1 MKAVIVEIR
10 GTQAAALMEDGQFVR
25 IPDNDYSIGQEITL
39 LRRPVEKKKKQS
51 TFRRKIAAI
60 AASAVLIATVG
71 GGGIVY
77 ATPYG
82 TVSIDV
88 NPSIEYTINRF
99 DRVLQVTGVN
109 EEGQAVINAIGRNKL
124 LNRTINTALSTTIN
138 QMEAD
143 GYLTEEDDPVVLSS
157 ETGSEQHSAELASS
171 LEMHFSPQM
180 EVYSLTVTQA
190 EVASAHEKGI
200 TAGKMHFI
208 REIERE
214 EPETFRE
221 EDWIGRPVKDL
232 VNFGRRAESKPESA
246 QPGRE
251 ACASANNIPEAP
263 EQQKPDHYSG
273 DTPGEGMGS
282 GEYPDPRLQAGP
294 SQEQMPDPREKAENP
309 SVQTEG
315 IEAPSMHGEPGQRS
329 DPHPSDRQGDDPD
342 VNHGQKGPQLTGPAE
357 PAK

>member
-1 MKAVIVEIR
+1 
-10 GTQAAALMEDGQFVR
+10 MEDGQFVR

-60 AASAVLIATVG
+60 AASAVLVATVG

-251 ACASANNIPEAP
+251 AWASANNIPEAP
-263 EQQKPDHYSG
+263 EQQPDHYSG
-273 DTPGEGMGS
+273 DTPGEGVNTA
-282 GEYPDPRLQAGP
+282 ERPNPELQTHPEQEERLNLNESDGFPPLQG
-294 SQEQMPDPREKAENP
+294 
-309 SVQTEG
+309 G
-315 IEAPSMHGEPGQRS
+315 PGQRS
-329 DPHPSDRQGDDPD
+329 DTPPADRQRDDPD
-342 VNHGQKGPQLTGPAE
+342 MSHGPKRPQLTGPAE

>member
-1 MKAVIVEIR
+1 
-10 GTQAAALMEDGQFVR
+10 MEDGQFVR

-60 AASAVLIATVG
+60 AASAVLVATVG

-251 ACASANNIPEAP
+251 AWASVNNILEAP
-263 EQQKPDHYSG
+263 EQQPYHYSG
-273 DTPGEGMGS
+273 DTPGEGVNTA
-282 GEYPDPRLQAGP
+282 ERPNPELQTRPEQEERLNLNESDGFPPLQGG
-294 SQEQMPDPREKAENP
+294 
-309 SVQTEG
+309 T
-315 IEAPSMHGEPGQRS
+315 GQRS

-342 VNHGQKGPQLTGPAE
+342 MSHGPKGPQLTGPAE

>member
-10 GTQAAALMEDGQFVR
+10 GTQAAALLEDGQFVR

-51 TFRRKIAAI
+51 AFRRKIAAI
-60 AASAVLIATVG
+60 AASAVLVATVG

-124 LNRTINTALSTTIN
+124 LNRTIDTALSTTIN

-157 ETGSEQHSAELASS
+157 ETGSEQHSAELATS

-180 EVYSLTVTQA
+180 EVYSLAVTQA

-232 VNFGRRAESKPESA
+232 VYAGRHQVESNPESI
-246 QPGRE
+246 PGNIMSQNE
-251 ACASANNIPEAP
+251 VTTGKNEIPETAK
-263 EQQKPDHYSG
+263 QQKPDLPSV
-273 DTPGEGMGS
+273 DVPGEGVNTA
-282 GEYPDPRLQAGP
+282 ERPNPELQALP
-294 SQEQMPDPREKAENP
+294 EQEERLNP
-309 SVQTEG
+309 NESDG
-315 IEAPSMHGEPGQRS
+315 IPPLHGETEQRS
-329 DPHPSDRQGDDPD
+329 DTPPADRQGDDPD
-342 VNHGQKGPQLTGPAE
+342 MSHGQKGPQLTGPAE

>member
-60 AASAVLIATVG
+60 AASAVLVATVG

-99 DRVLQVTGVN
+99 DRVLQVTGIN

-232 VNFGRRAESKPESA
+232 VNFGRRAESKPESI
-246 QPGRE
+246 PG
-251 ACASANNIPEAP
+251 NIMSQNEVTNGKNEVPVTA
-263 EQQKPDHYSG
+263 EQQKPDLPSVNV
-273 DTPGEGMGS
+273 PGEGVNTA
-282 GEYPDPRLQAGP
+282 ERPNPELQTRPEQEERLNLNESDGFPPLQGG
-294 SQEQMPDPREKAENP
+294 
-309 SVQTEG
+309 T
-315 IEAPSMHGEPGQRS
+315 GQRS
-329 DPHPSDRQGDDPD
+329 DIPPSDRQRDDPD
-342 VNHGQKGPQLTGPAE
+342 MSHGPKGPQLTGPAE

>member
-60 AASAVLIATVG
+60 AASAVLVATVG

-99 DRVLQVTGVN
+99 DRVLQVTGIN

-232 VNFGRRAESKPESA
+232 VYAGRHPVESNPESIL
-246 QPGRE
+246 G
-251 ACASANNIPEAP
+251 NIMSQNEVTTGKNEVQVTA
-263 EQQKPDHYSG
+263 EQQKPD
-273 DTPGEGMGS
+273 
-282 GEYPDPRLQAGP
+282 L
-294 SQEQMPDPREKAENP
+294 
-309 SVQTEG
+309 
-315 IEAPSMHGEPGQRS
+315 
-329 DPHPSDRQGDDPD
+329 
-342 VNHGQKGPQLTGPAE
+342 PQ
-357 PAK
+357 

>member
-1 MKAVIVEIR
+1 
-10 GTQAAALMEDGQFVR
+10 MEDGQFVR

-171 LEMHFSPQM
+171 LEMHFSTQM

-232 VNFGRRAESKPESA
+232 VNFGRRAESKPESI
-246 QPGRE
+246 PG
-251 ACASANNIPEAP
+251 NIMSQNEVTTGKNEVPVTA
-263 EQQKPDHYSG
+263 EQQKPDLPSVNV
-273 DTPGEGMGS
+273 PGEGVNTA
-282 GEYPDPRLQAGP
+282 ERPNPELQTRPEQEERLNLNESDGFPPFQGG
-294 SQEQMPDPREKAENP
+294 
-309 SVQTEG
+309 T
-315 IEAPSMHGEPGQRS
+315 GQRS
-329 DPHPSDRQGDDPD
+329 DIPPSDRQRDDPD
-342 VNHGQKGPQLTGPAE
+342 MSHGPKGPQLTGPAE

>member
-1 MKAVIVEIR
+1 
-10 GTQAAALMEDGQFVR
+10 MEDGQFVR

-60 AASAVLIATVG
+60 AASAVLVATVG

-82 TVSIDV
+82 TVSLDV

-138 QMEAD
+138 QIEAD

-251 ACASANNIPEAP
+251 AWASANNIPEAP
-263 EQQKPDHYSG
+263 EQQPYHYSG
-273 DTPGEGMGS
+273 DTPGEGVNTA
-282 GEYPDPRLQAGP
+282 ERPNPELQTRPEQEERLNLNESDGFPPLQGG
-294 SQEQMPDPREKAENP
+294 
-309 SVQTEG
+309 T
-315 IEAPSMHGEPGQRS
+315 GQRS

-342 VNHGQKGPQLTGPAE
+342 MSHGPKGPQLTGPAE

>member
-232 VNFGRRAESKPESA
+232 VYAGRHPVESNPEGI
-246 QPGRE
+246 PG
-251 ACASANNIPEAP
+251 NIMSQNEVTTGKNEVPVTA
-263 EQQKPDHYSG
+263 EQQKPDLPSVNV
-273 DTPGEGMGS
+273 PGEGVNTA
-282 GEYPDPRLQAGP
+282 ERPNPELQTRPEQEERLNLNESDGFPPLQGG
-294 SQEQMPDPREKAENP
+294 
-309 SVQTEG
+309 T
-315 IEAPSMHGEPGQRS
+315 GQRS
-329 DPHPSDRQGDDPD
+329 DTPPADRQRDDPD
-342 VNHGQKGPQLTGPAE
+342 MSHGPKGPQLTGPAE

>member
-1 MKAVIVEIR
+1 
-10 GTQAAALMEDGQFVR
+10 MEDGQFVR

-60 AASAVLIATVG
+60 AASAVLVATVG

-251 ACASANNIPEAP
+251 AWASANNIPEAP
-263 EQQKPDHYSG
+263 EQQPDHYSG
-273 DTPGEGMGS
+273 DTPGEGVNTA
-282 GEYPDPRLQAGP
+282 ERPNPELQTRPEQEERLNLNESDGFPPLQGG
-294 SQEQMPDPREKAENP
+294 
-309 SVQTEG
+309 T
-315 IEAPSMHGEPGQRS
+315 GQRS
-329 DPHPSDRQGDDPD
+329 DTPPADRQRDDPD
-342 VNHGQKGPQLTGPAE
+342 MSHGPKGPQLTGPAE

>member
-1 MKAVIVEIR
+1 
-10 GTQAAALMEDGQFVR
+10 MEDGQFVR

-251 ACASANNIPEAP
+251 AWASANNIPEAP
-263 EQQKPDHYSG
+263 EQQPDHYSG
-273 DTPGEGMGS
+273 DTPGEGVNTA
-282 GEYPDPRLQAGP
+282 ERPNPELQTRPEQEERLNLNESDGFPPLQGG
-294 SQEQMPDPREKAENP
+294 
-309 SVQTEG
+309 T
-315 IEAPSMHGEPGQRS
+315 GQRS
-329 DPHPSDRQGDDPD
+329 DTPPADRQRDDPD
-342 VNHGQKGPQLTGPAE
+342 MSHGPKGPQLTGPAE

>member
-138 QMEAD
+138 QMEVD

-232 VNFGRRAESKPESA
+232 VNFGRRAESKPESSPVGKHGLP
-246 QPGRE
+246 QITYRKHL
-251 ACASANNIPEAP
+251 SSSRIIIPEILPAKEWAP
-263 EQQKPDHYSG
+263 ESILIPGFRPDLRRSKCLIRGKRQKIP
-273 DTPGEGMGS
+273 
-282 GEYPDPRLQAGP
+282 LC
-294 SQEQMPDPREKAENP
+294 K
-309 SVQTEG
+309 
-315 IEAPSMHGEPGQRS
+315 
-329 DPHPSDRQGDDPD
+329 
-342 VNHGQKGPQLTGPAE
+342 QKE
-357 PAK
+357 

>member
-10 GTQAAALMEDGQFVR
+10 GTQAAALLEDGQFVR

-60 AASAVLIATVG
+60 AASAVLVATVG

-143 GYLTEEDDPVVLSS
+143 GYLTGEDDPVVLSS

-171 LEMHFSPQM
+171 LEMRFSPQM
-180 EVYSLTVTQA
+180 EVYSLAVTQA

-200 TAGKMHFI
+200 TAGKLHFI

-214 EPETFRE
+214 EPETFLE
-221 EDWIGRPVKDL
+221 EEWIDRPVKDL
-232 VNFGRRAESKPESA
+232 VDFGRHQAEFKPEST
-246 QPGRE
+246 PG
-251 ACASANNIPEAP
+251 NIPNQNALPSGQNEMP
-263 EQQKPDHYSG
+263 ETAELEKQDHRFG
-273 DTPGEGMGS
+273 DAPGEAMNAEESRKPELWGR
-282 GEYPDPRLQAGP
+282 PQ
-294 SQEQMPDPREKAENP
+294 QEERISSDELTGNP
-309 SVQTEG
+309 
-315 IEAPSMHGEPGQRS
+315 PMHGETGQRS
-329 DPHPSDRQGDDPD
+329 DTPPTDRQGDDPD
-342 VNHGQKGPQLTGPAE
+342 INHALQSIQTSGNGE